1 MSFKRWRSFWPEEKT
16 RVESFFIA
24 KLKLVRDYLSE
35 YLLELAA
42 MIWISSFDVSMPSAS
57 IFTSSSS

>member
-1 MSFKRWRSFWPEEKT
+1 M
-16 RVESFFIA
+16 A

-42 MIWISSFDVSMPSAS
+42 MIWISYLDVSTPYAS
-57 IFTSSSS
+57 ILTRRSS